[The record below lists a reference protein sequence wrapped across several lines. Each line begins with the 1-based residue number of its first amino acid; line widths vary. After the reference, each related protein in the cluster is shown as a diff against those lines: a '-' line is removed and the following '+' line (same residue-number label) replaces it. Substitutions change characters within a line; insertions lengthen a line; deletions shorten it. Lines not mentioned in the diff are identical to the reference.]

1 MTHSDRSASRTRT
14 CTHIYT
20 RIDIGKNIPNG
31 QNVYLCC
38 LRLSCRLKDFPQ
50 TSQVKVTSS
59 LWLRSWIMRLQG
71 FVKRRWQYLQ
81 TNSTVHLA
89 RIFCRRPNSLPCPSV
104 SIGIIAN
111 ILINSHRSFSWSTLC
126 LLSLYLLSRG
136 PANASSHSLH
146 TGYRPIT
153 ASLSLLSR
161 QGARFL
167 FFPLRASSLLLG
179 PSLTMLSLSLSLSFF
194 LRVALLLL
202 RKSSPDRLTPAK

>member
-1 MTHSDRSASRTRT
+1 M
-14 CTHIYT
+14 
-20 RIDIGKNIPNG
+20 
-31 QNVYLCC
+31 
-38 LRLSCRLKDFPQ
+38 
-50 TSQVKVTSS
+50 
-59 LWLRSWIMRLQG
+59 
-71 FVKRRWQYLQ
+71 KRRWQYLQ

-202 RKSSPDRLTPAK
+202 RKSSPDRLTPAKWDHFACTFLRERAFSLSLSLIFSFFLLIFFFSLARFFFSSSCLPAGNKGAMIFGSIPGDASARSRLGSGD